1 MFICCNSNKKAK
13 RKENQI
19 QQAIQQ
25 QPSQPKYQ
33 IRIFLDQDQH
43 STNLTNFEGT
53 NDKINFSSQ
62 DFERFILDD
71 KKTFEQERE
80 LIMRLIDMPEKTHL
94 IEFNWAYSYTNYIK
108 DERIHP
114 GEISNKILFE
124 KLKNKQELISEKDYV
139 LVNDQVWNMLVH
151 IYKGGPIITINDL
164 ERISDNNI
172 LDQSL
177 RVFASPSMN
186 DLDKKQY
193 QFRLLNQLPSKEI
206 QIVGLENESYF
217 CYLNSVLQCLMGIP
231 QLNHFFLYSQNQDNK
246 LFTQA
251 YTLLLKKINKL
262 YYKARI
268 LPKELI
274 KILQKHFSIY
284 EMHDSSELL
293 LFILDKFREE
303 ITLFNQLDIT
313 VIDEL
318 FQGQI
323 TSFIKCPHCT
333 QISSHQEI
341 FYDLSLPLIG
351 QNFIQK
357 KLTINECLANYFK
370 EEFIDGGW
378 TCSECNKLS
387 KKIKRR
393 IKITSAPNILILQ
406 LKRFQSYPL
415 KKKIKEPVITT
426 MEINIRNFCAI
437 NIVDAKYELQ
447 AMIVHSG
454 TIDQGHYVAVVK
466 RNQQFFLFN
475 DDEIERLSY
484 NQISRIDSAYLLI
497 YKRKI

>member
-13 RKENQI
+13 RKENNS
-19 QQAIQQ
+19 Q
-25 QPSQPKYQ
+25 QPIKEQTVQPKYQ
-33 IRIFLDQDQH
+33 IRTSLDQDQH

-53 NDKINFSSQ
+53 TDRMNFSSQ

-71 KKTFEQERE
+71 KKTLEQERE
-80 LIMRLIDMPEKTHL
+80 LVMRLLEMPEKTHL

-108 DERIHP
+108 DERINP
-114 GEISNKILFE
+114 GEIANKILVD
-124 KLKNKQELISEKDYV
+124 KIRNKEELISDKDYV

-151 IYKGGPIITINDL
+151 IYKGGPMITIHDL
-164 ERISDNNI
+164 ERKSDNNI
-172 LDQSL
+172 LNQSL
-177 RVFASPSMN
+177 RVFASPSMI
-186 DLDKKQY
+186 DLDKKQF
-193 QFRLLNQLPSKEI
+193 QFRLLNQLPTKEI

-231 QLNHFFLYSQNQDNK
+231 QLNHYFLYSYNQDIK

-251 YTLLLKKINKL
+251 YTILLRKVNKL

-274 KILQKHFSIY
+274 KILQKNFSIY

-303 ITLFNQLDIT
+303 TTLYNQLDYT
-313 VIDEL
+313 FIDEL
-318 FQGQI
+318 FRGQI
-323 TSFIKCPHCT
+323 TSFIKCPICT
-333 QISSHQEI
+333 NINTHQEI
-341 FYDLSLPLIG
+341 FYDLSLPLISK
-351 QNFIQK
+351 NFIQK
-357 KLTINECLANYFK
+357 KLTINECLTNYFK
-370 EEFIDGGW
+370 EEIIDGGW
-378 TCSECNKLS
+378 TCSQCNKLS
-387 KKIKRR
+387 KNIKRC
-393 IKITSAPNILILQ
+393 IKITNAPNILILQ

-415 KKKIKEPVITT
+415 KKKIKEPVITAT
-426 MEINIRNFCAI
+426 EINIGNCCATDI
-437 NIVDAKYELQ
+437 LDVKYELQ

-466 RNQQFFLFN
+466 RHQQFFLFN

-484 NQISRIDSAYLLI
+484 DQISRIDSAYLLI
-497 YKRKI
+497 YQRKI